1 MLYPPNGNH
10 EGAGPP
16 PPSGPPQYH
25 HEQPPPTHV
34 AYSHPPPHIAYHH
47 PPPPQPNPYHPRP
60 GEVMVYPGQPMMYG
74 HHMYGMPTNG
84 NGEHHSIP
92 ASSHEGSHT
101 ARPSSRKS
109 NSNISPAMTLASL
122 EGSVNRKHS
131 IASSNGYTPPAAGPS
146 SQRQS
151 GSTSSKKP
159 NASVPKK
166 RGRPP
171 KVKTAEVTPSR
182 TVATDTGDSVPRQA
196 KRQRIVP
203 PPPITPPP
211 TSIVPLAYNDQIINA
226 PPPMPINDDDA
237 EEERRRKTL
246 AITTHATDGRRLD
259 CNQPYVDRQ
268 DYSTSRQRG
277 PGLVMDDNGTA
288 SFDAGEAV
296 SQELNW
302 MESTLPSPPLTAENA
317 AAKTPVMGAANIPD
331 IEVTH
336 TPSTRA
342 SNLEKRMQ
350 GFKSLSSR
358 PQAAETRFVEGGRFI
373 TPGPGL
379 TDLLM
384 NPTHDQPSSKRPR
397 MDDHLGSIVQPDW
410 PEIPGSIAWPHQD
423 PIREGNRRREL
434 ATIER
439 YLALGES
446 DSDDESAERFHIHI
460 RRPASAIAG
469 PSNLAARNRGFALID
484 GAPSDALLA
493 LRLTMRN
500 RNFDHLETSSLAC
513 DCGNQY
519 ADDQAVVQCTSCRD
533 IHHVACYPHRELPSN
548 QWETFFCRACRER
561 AMRHA
566 TPIQTPRAYV
576 QSDIRSS
583 AFKGDMAHRTEM
595 AGIALMPSPIF
606 PITARTPYGQLMG
619 RAQSPRGPVHNRTL
633 SFNDDPF
640 FKYFEVPTTPAPA
653 GGPRTPRDGGGS
665 GFDVMSTPSRHLDY
679 ASLVRYPRP
688 SDSRDRTMLSDSMGS
703 FSTPPS
709 SRVTSASGSAV
720 RPMMM
725 GSRPTM
731 TPSVSITGPTTT
743 LLAGPSSHAGR
754 IHDIGIGSPP
764 STLQSHHL
772 LGGAL
777 IMSPPSHRGRQ
788 VSKNNLS
795 SLDVD
800 SRGDLMGPMIDAAEP
815 HDDER

>member
-1 MLYPPNGNH
+1 MPLYSNGTGQEIDH
-10 EGAGPP
+10 PAGPVIT
-16 PPSGPPQYH
+16 QHH
-25 HEQPPPTHV
+25 HEQLPTHV
-34 AYSHPPPHIAYHH
+34 AYPQYPPHIAYQY
-47 PPPPQPNPYHPRP
+47 PPPPHPNAYHPRHAEIA
-60 GEVMVYPGQPMMYG
+60 GYPGQPMMYG
-74 HHMYGMPTNG
+74 HPMHGHPING
-84 NGEHHSIP
+84 DHHSMTTV
-92 ASSHEGSHT
+92 AHDGSHT
-101 ARPSSRKS
+101 GRPSSRKS
-109 NSNISPAMTLASL
+109 QNIVSPAVTLASL
-122 EGSVNRKHS
+122 DGSLGRKLS
-131 IASSNGYTPPAAGPS
+131 VASSNGHTPPAAGPS
-146 SQRQS
+146 TQRQP
-151 GSTSSKKP
+151 GSTASTKKA
-159 NASVPKK
+159 NGSVPKK

-182 TVATDTGDSVPRQA
+182 PGAADASGDSAQRQA
-196 KRQRIVP
+196 KRARITAP
-203 PPPITPPP
+203 PPMTPPP
-211 TSIVPLAYNDQIINA
+211 TGIVPLSFHDKVTTL
-226 PPPMPINDDDA
+226 PPIDDEDP
-237 EEERRRKTL
+237 EDERRRKTL
-246 AITTHATDGRRLD
+246 AITKHETDGRRLD
-259 CNQPYVDRQ
+259 CNQEYVDRP
-268 DYSTSRQRG
+268 DFSASRQRG
-277 PGLVMDDNGTA
+277 PGLVMDDKGTA

-302 MESTLPSPPLTAENA
+302 MESSLASPPLTAEAGA
-317 AAKTPVMGAANIPD
+317 ATKTPLMEPAPMPD

-336 TPSTRA
+336 TPTTRA

-350 GFKSLSSR
+350 GFKSLSAR
-358 PQAAETRFVEGGRFI
+358 PQAAEARFVEGGRFI

-384 NPTHDQPSSKRPR
+384 NPTHGQPVQNGS
-397 MDDHLGSIVQPDW
+397 DDKLGSITQPDW

-434 ATIER
+434 ASIEK

-446 DSDDESAERFHIHI
+446 DSDEETPERFHIHI
-460 RRPASAIAG
+460 RRPVSAVAG
-469 PSNLAARNRGFALID
+469 PSNHSAGRGRGVALID

-493 LRLTMRN
+493 LKLTMRN
-500 RNFDHLETSSLAC
+500 RTFDHLETSSLAC

-519 ADDQAVVQCTSCRD
+519 DVEQVTVQCTNCRD
-533 IHHVACYPHRELPSN
+533 IHHAACYPARDLPTN

-566 TPIQTPRAYV
+566 TPVQTPRAYA

-583 AFKGDMAHRTEM
+583 AFKGDMARGAEM

-606 PITARTPYGQLMG
+606 PITTRTPYGQLMG

-653 GGPRTPRDGGGS
+653 GPRTPRDAGGS

-679 ASLVRYPRP
+679 SSLVRYPRP
-688 SDSRDRTMLSDSMGS
+688 SDSRDRTMMSDSMGS
-703 FSTPPS
+703 FSTPLS

-725 GSRPTM
+725 GSKPSM
-731 TPSVSITGPTTT
+731 TPSVSITGPSTSTSSLT
-743 LLAGPSSHAGR
+743 AGPSSSGHAGR
-754 IHDIGIGSPP
+754 PDIGIGSPP
-764 STLQSHHL
+764 STLGHQL

-777 IMSPPSHRGRQ
+777 IMSPPTSYRQRQ

-800 SRGDLMGPMIDAAEP
+800 SRGDLMGPMIDAAEL